1 MTKASVVTDDVIAQK
16 TLLTFLSNYELE
28 NIFNAD
34 EVGLFYQ
41 CLPDTTCPFSGE
53 KCPGGKNRK
62 VQTVGMPA
70 RYYQCLWL
78 MNPNSHNVSKTLGN
92 FLPNTEIR
100 KIYMTGVQ
108 NKLFAVDCSKTLKF
122 HKINFRNLAIYL
134 KLCGIDFCKL
144 SLERSQNKVIWGK
157 ICKR

>member
-1 MTKASVVTDDVIAQK
+1 MAKASVVTDDVIAQK

-53 KCPGGKNRK
+53 KCPGVKNRK

-70 RYYQCLWL
+70 RYYQCL
-78 MNPNSHNVSKTLGN
+78 
-92 FLPNTEIR
+92 
-100 KIYMTGVQ
+100 
-108 NKLFAVDCSKTLKF
+108 
-122 HKINFRNLAIYL
+122 
-134 KLCGIDFCKL
+134 
-144 SLERSQNKVIWGK
+144 
-157 ICKR
+157 